1 MFRGDELP
9 SGLFLPLDIVRGWAV
24 WSFCGH
30 LAPWGEV
37 LIICWGW
44 RRRKMSSPGLCDI
57 SLLVACTQWL
67 FWKDCPTDYGDSLYM
82 QNTSVPGI
90 YILTRAALTHDLCRN
105 VKVQLL
111 CFELGQIL
119 RYTFHF
125 RAPCKIIPRLD
136 LLQNQPPLCVFS
148 FPVLLPS
155 LPTTHL
161 WEHFL
166 NQSLAHKS
174 LVPSRGPV
182 ISPRF
187 AYHSC
192 SVNICCL
199 NEWIHEW
206 MNKLGKPQT
215 GGIWTGY
222 YTNYRLSTFS
232 LCLCETD

>member
-1 MFRGDELP
+1 MET
-9 SGLFLPLDIVRGWAV
+9 V
-24 WSFCGH
+24 C
-30 LAPWGEV
+30 
-37 LIICWGW
+37 
-44 RRRKMSSPGLCDI
+44 
-57 SLLVACTQWL
+57 
-67 FWKDCPTDYGDSLYM
+67 LYM

-119 RYTFHF
+119 RNTFHS
-125 RAPCKIIPRLD
+125 RAPWKIIPRLD
-136 LLQNQPPLCVFS
+136 LLQNQPPPCIFS
-148 FPVLLPS
+148 FPVLLAS
-155 LPTTHL
+155 LPTIHL
-161 WEHFL
+161 WEYFL

-174 LVPSRGPV
+174 LAPSRGPV

-187 AYHSC
+187 AYHNC

-206 MNKLGKPQT
+206 MNKLGKSQA

-232 LCLCETD
+232 LCLCETDWALGKFPQCFWRKQGVFSPGCYAS